1 MMQGDTGK
9 KQRRGGGGA
18 QHLSR
23 TSLIGSGR
31 TAPKESGGT
40 GGR

>member
-9 KQRRGGGGA
+9 KQGQGGGGA

-23 TSLIGSGR
+23 TSLVGSGH
-31 TAPKESGGT
+31 TAPK
-40 GGR
+40 